1 MRWLVVCFLL
11 LFLLD
16 FAMVDQ
22 VDATHPNKPCLCDAQ
37 TCGARFKNPTQLSR
51 HKRHCP
57 LLTSE
62 VAHASQA
69 AAASIEHCEPSVIDE
84 DIEMFPPV
92 SPSSSFMLALCT
104 LSNKQLRIHSLS

>member
-16 FAMVDQ
+16 FAMVYQ
-22 VDATHPNKPCLCDAQ
+22 VDATHPDKPYLCNAQ
-37 TCGARFKNPTQLSR
+37 TCGARFKNPTRLSR
-51 HKRHCP
+51 HERHCP

-69 AAASIEHCEPSVIDE
+69 AASIEHREPSVIDE

-92 SPSSSFMLALCT
+92 SLSSSFMPALCT
-104 LSNKQLRIHSLS
+104 LSNKQLRIHSPN